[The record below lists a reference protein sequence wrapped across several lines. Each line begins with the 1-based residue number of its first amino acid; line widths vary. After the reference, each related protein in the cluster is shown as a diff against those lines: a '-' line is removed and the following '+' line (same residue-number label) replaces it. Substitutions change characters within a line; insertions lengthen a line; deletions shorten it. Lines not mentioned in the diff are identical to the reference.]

1 MSDTLC
7 LHLAHDSAE
16 LLKQSVARTAGE
28 EEEETKIN
36 LGSISEGEGEDAA
49 TAAFISCRR

>member
-36 LGSISEGEGEDAA
+36 LGSMSEGEGGDAA